1 MHFRKVRSRK
11 QFVPSRNPGLRCK
24 AVDRN
29 LRLRGFQEQEKLR
42 SNRVE
47 WMKWLVFAVMLIPWP
62 VFRRT
67 GLHQRNTSGRRRGDT
82 TCMFSIVW
90 WNCFA
95 LFTFQIN
102 ESTDTIEVRLF
113 SLR

>member
-1 MHFRKVRSRK
+1 MRFRKVRSRK

-62 VFRRT
+62 VFAEPACTNGIRVE
-67 GLHQRNTSGRRRGDT
+67 GVEEHDLHVLNR
-82 TCMFSIVW
+82 MVE
-90 WNCFA
+90 
-95 LFTFQIN
+95 L
-102 ESTDTIEVRLF
+102 
-113 SLR
+113 LRPFHIPDK